1 MNGGAVKRRNRVL
14 REQASVV
21 ARAWM
26 EQVWRASFGT
36 RLRVAWVMVRGG
48 PREFRRGERAGRK
61 RNHGCT
67 RMDTD
72 GKGRKTENG
81 KGRAVA

>member
-48 PREFRRGERAGRK
+48 PREFRRGSK
-61 RNHGCT
+61 VVRNHGCT

>member
-48 PREFRRGERAGRK
+48 PREFRRGDVLTQMNADVRGL
-61 RNHGCT
+61 
-67 RMDTD
+67 
-72 GKGRKTENG
+72 GKEGRKTENG
-81 KGRAVA
+81 KGRAGR